1 MYCLVCG
8 LTYTTGDTEL
18 RVEGEYANEVKE
30 LASHLLKPMNG
41 ENKKRKGPLLHNYPV
56 ISAIVSIVS
65 LWIEKEMNLY
75 SDELTELC
83 ENLVMKLKI

>member
-1 MYCLVCG
+1 MYRLVCG

-41 ENKKRKGPLLHNYPV
+41 ENKKERGHFYIV
-56 ISAIVSIVS
+56 IRLFRAFFQ
-65 LWIEKEMNLY
+65 LFHFG
-75 SDELTELC
+75 
-83 ENLVMKLKI
+83 LKKK

>member
-1 MYCLVCG
+1 MYRLVCG

-56 ISAIVSIVS
+56 ISAIVSI
-65 LWIEKEMNLY
+65 WIEKEMNLD